1 MGGDDENKGT
11 HRKSGKKV
19 NLTLIKEK
27 GYV

>member
-1 MGGDDENKGT
+1 MGGDDENKGI